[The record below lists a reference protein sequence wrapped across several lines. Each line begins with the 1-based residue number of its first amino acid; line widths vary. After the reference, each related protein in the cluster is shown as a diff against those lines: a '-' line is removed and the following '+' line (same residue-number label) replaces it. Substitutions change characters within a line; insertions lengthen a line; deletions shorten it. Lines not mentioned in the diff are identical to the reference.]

1 MKPYKAVLFDL
12 DGTLADTL
20 GDLRD
25 AVNASLLQLQF
36 PVHTTEEIQAAVGNG
51 VRNLILRSLPA
62 DASASADQALALF
75 RTYYAKHLLVHT
87 RPYPGIPAQLAQL
100 KAAGLRLGVVSN
112 KYDAAVQTIC
122 SALFPGTFDVICGET
137 PDCPRK
143 PAPDLPLRAAA
154 LLHVTP
160 AETLFVGDSETDV
173 QTAQNARMD
182 VLAVTWGFRSRAQLR
197 AAGAQNL
204 ADQAEEIAPFVLS
217 GSPLHDIHKA

>member
-25 AVNASLLQLQF
+25 AVNNALQQLRF
-36 PVHTTEEIQAAVGNG
+36 PLRSSAEIQAAVGHG
-51 VRNLILRSLPA
+51 VRNLILQSLPA
-62 DASASADQALALF
+62 DAATCADQALAFF
-75 RTYYAKHLLVHT
+75 RSYYAEHLLVHT
-87 RPYPGIPAQLAQL
+87 QPYPGIPAQLAQL
-100 KAAGLRLGVVSN
+100 KAAGIRLGVVSN

-122 SALFPGTFDVICGET
+122 SGLFPDTLDVICGET

-154 LLHVTP
+154 LLHVSP

-173 QTAQNARMD
+173 QTAMHAHMD
-182 VLAVTWGFRSRAQLR
+182 LLAVTWGFRTREQLL
-197 AAGAQNL
+197 AAGAQHF
-204 ADQAEEIAPFVLS
+204 ADQAEEIARFVLDSSS
-217 GSPLHDIHKA
+217 GSVTNHA

>member
-1 MKPYKAVLFDL
+1 MKPYKAILFDL

-25 AVNASLLQLQF
+25 AVNAALLQLQF
-36 PVHTTEEIQAAVGNG
+36 PVRTTAEIQAAVGHG
-51 VRNLILRSLPA
+51 VRNLMLQSLPA
-62 DASASADQALALF
+62 GAASSIDQALALF
-75 RTYYAKHLLVHT
+75 RAYYAEHLLVHT

-154 LLHVTP
+154 MLHASP

-173 QTAQNARMD
+173 QTAQNARID
-182 VLAVTWGFRSRAQLR
+182 LLAVTWGFRSRAQLL

-217 GSPLHDIHKA
+217 GSPHNDIHRA